1 MAQSIALT
9 SGSPLIGSPIIV
21 SVTADSVSSSATF
34 HQVKLKVVAALSTDS
49 VYTESILAS
58 PCKNGEVV
66 TFDISSALRAAAAKY
81 EHLRVSADT
90 TYPYIKY
97 VLSAWD
103 DYMIEGYMYE
113 KQNLVE
119 YNSGAT
125 LYALFGAATDAE
137 RYYSGASM
145 SVASFSRKP
154 LTGEVCALGD
164 LYVAP
169 QSPSAPITLTSTITT
184 GASIQVATL
193 TTEGLQ
199 TVGGRTVYVDGNAQ
213 NRIQFQFVN
222 GFGCV
227 ESASAE
233 TLPTVSNNGDSAIEN
248 ISAPAS
254 FNRFARL
261 SISKQS
267 RQTAIKCSTGPVNQE
282 WANWW
287 INEFM
292 GGDPFRNG
300 GHGQCWVMRSGKWWP
315 CIIIPDDDMK
325 VVDGTKGDLISL
337 EFEVRIAI
345 GGAI

>member
-1 MAQSIALT
+1 MAQSIILT

-58 PCKNGEVV
+58 PCKNGEAV

-81 EHLRVSADT
+81 EHLRLSADT
-90 TYPYIKY
+90 TYPFIKY
-97 VLSAWD
+97 TLSAWD
-103 DYMIEGYMYE
+103 DYMIEGYMHE
-113 KQNLVE
+113 NKNPVN
-119 YNSGAT
+119 YNSGTT

-145 SVASFSRKP
+145 SVTAFSRKP
-154 LTGEVCALGD
+154 STGEVCALGD

-169 QSPSAPITLTSTITT
+169 QDPTTPITMTSTITK
-184 GASIQVATL
+184 GASVKVATL
-193 TTEGLQ
+193 STTGLQ
-199 TVGGRTVYVDGNAQ
+199 TVAGRTVYVDGNAQ
-213 NRIQFQFVN
+213 NRIQFLFVN

-233 TLPTVSNNGDSAIEN
+233 TLPTVSNQGETSTEN
-248 ISAPAS
+248 ITAPAS
-254 FNRFARL
+254 FNRFSRL
-261 SISKQS
+261 SASKQS
-267 RQTAIKCSTGPVNQE
+267 RPNVIKCATGAVNRE

-292 GGDPFRNG
+292 GSDPFRNG
-300 GHGQCWVMRSGKWWP
+300 GHGQCWVMLSGKWWP
-315 CIIIPDDDMK
+315 CIIIPDDDMR
-325 VVDGTKGDLISL
+325 VVDGTKCDLISL